1 MLRGLFFLEKS
12 MNHKHIIKS
21 LPLLASVLGRK
32 YGVQVRIGGDQAF
45 TNGNVIQLPS
55 LPLDCGETLLCL
67 VRGLVDH
74 ESAHIRDTDFEAL
87 KAANMTPLEKHLWN
101 ILEDWRVENVL
112 SAIYPGCRENFQWL
126 IKHFFLPK
134 SKKRKCKEHTP
145 DPAMLILEWLLIT
158 VRSWD
163 VAELN
168 EERDYLRASAEIHY
182 PGLTH
187 EIEPHLRLIPQNC
200 ASTLEAFGFACE
212 IAKIIRKYARF
223 MEQQQN
229 QQQSQAR
236 QGAYNASSEAPSD
249 PSGQTD
255 TQTDPAQALQ
265 SLQKILSA
273 GADGG
278 MFPGDIGDKLKEAI
292 TDACGQQ
299 GEHIQVAV
307 VTRKPTGQL
316 AQDDLDNSRQSTTA
330 LRTRLQALMQSTRS
344 TRNHSGY
351 AGALNIRKLHS
362 LATGNAKV
370 FLRKGERVGVNT
382 AVHILIDSSGSMNC
396 KEMQL
401 ASQACFAVAS
411 ALHGIKGISVGVTT
425 FPGECGVYEG
435 SQQAHWQTVTPI
447 LRHHE
452 KMHTRF
458 AMSGAGN
465 TPLDSALWWTMQQ
478 LHPMP
483 ESRKMILIITDG
495 QPDNPQLAQPAIPEA
510 RKLGLEVYGIG
521 IANASILSLL
531 PDTSSVI
538 NSIAE
543 LAPSMFGMLQRAL
556 IAGHSAA

>member
-1 MLRGLFFLEKS
+1 MLKGLFFLEKP

-32 YGVQVRIGGDQAF
+32 YGVQVRIGGDNAF

-55 LPLDCGETLLCL
+55 LPLDCDDTLLGL
-67 VRGLVDH
+67 IRGYVDH

-87 KAANMTPLEKHLWN
+87 KAANLTPLEKHLWN

-112 SAIYPGCRENFQWL
+112 SAIYPGCRDNFQWL

-134 SKKRKCKEHTP
+134 SRKRKEYTP
-145 DPAMLILEWLLIT
+145 DPAMLILDWLLIT

-168 EERDYLRASAEIHY
+168 EERDYLRASAEVHY

-187 EIEPHLRLIPQNC
+187 ELELVLRLVPANC
-200 ASTLEAFGFACE
+200 SSTLEAFGFACE
-212 IAKIIRKYARF
+212 IANIIRKYARL

-229 QQQSQAR
+229 QQQSQAGQGTTTAA
-236 QGAYNASSEAPSD
+236 QGATSD
-249 PSGQTD
+249 PPDQSDGQAN
-255 TQTDPAQALQ
+255 PAQALQ
-265 SLQKILSA
+265 SLQNILSA

-278 MFPGDIGDKLKEAI
+278 MFPGDMGDKLKEAI

-299 GEHIQVAV
+299 GEHLQVAV
-307 VTRKPTGQL
+307 VTVKPTGQL
-316 AQDDLDNSRQSTTA
+316 AQDDLDSSRQSTTA

-344 TRNHSGY
+344 VRNHSGY
-351 AGALNIRKLHS
+351 VGALNIRKLHS
-362 LATGNAKV
+362 LTTGNAKV
-370 FLRKGERVGVNT
+370 FLRKGERVGVNS

-425 FPGECGVYEG
+425 FPGERGVYEG
-435 SQQAHWQTVTPI
+435 SQQEHWQTVTPI

-495 QPDNPQLAQPAIPEA
+495 QPDDSQLAQTAIAEA
-510 RKLGLEVYGIG
+510 RKFGLEVYGIG

-531 PDTSSVI
+531 PNTSTVI
-538 NSIAE
+538 NNISE
-543 LAPSMFGMLQRAL
+543 LAPSMFGLLQRAL
-556 IAGHSAA
+556 IAGHPAA

>member
-1 MLRGLFFLEKS
+1 M
-12 MNHKHIIKS
+12 
-21 LPLLASVLGRK
+21 
-32 YGVQVRIGGDQAF
+32 QVRIGGNKAF
-45 TNGNVIQLPS
+45 TNGNIIQLPS

-67 VRGLVDH
+67 VRGLIDH

-87 KAANMTPLEKHLWN
+87 KAANLTPLEKHLWN

-134 SKKRKCKEHTP
+134 SKKRKRKEHTP
-145 DPAMLILEWLLIT
+145 DPAILILEWLLIT

-168 EERDYLRASAEIHY
+168 EERDYLRASVEVHY

-187 EIEPHLRLIPQNC
+187 EIEPHLRLIPQHC

-223 MEQQQN
+223 MEQQQS
-229 QQQSQAR
+229 QQQSQAG
-236 QGAYNASSEAPSD
+236 QGAYNASSD
-249 PSGQTD
+249 PSGQM
-255 TQTDPAQALQ
+255 DPAQALQ

-278 MFPGDIGDKLKEAI
+278 MFSGDIGDKLKEAI
-292 TDACGQQ
+292 ADACGQQ

-307 VTRKPTGQL
+307 VTRKPTGKL

-344 TRNHSGY
+344 VRNHSGY
-351 AGALNIRKLHS
+351 VGTLNIHKLHS
-362 LATGNAKV
+362 LAAGNAKV
-370 FLRKGERVGVNT
+370 FLRKGERVGGNT
-382 AVHILIDSSGSMNC
+382 AVHILIDSSGSMNY

-401 ASQACFAVAS
+401 ASQACFAVVS

-425 FPGECGVYEG
+425 FPGDRGVYEG

-465 TPLDSALWWTMQQ
+465 TPLDSALWWTVQE
-478 LHPMP
+478 LHPMR

-495 QPDNPQLAQPAIPEA
+495 QSDNPQLAQTAITEA
-510 RKLGLEVYGIG
+510 RRLGLEVYGIG

-538 NSIAE
+538 NSIVE

-556 IAGHSAA
+556 IAGHPAA

>member
-1 MLRGLFFLEKS
+1 
-12 MNHKHIIKS
+12 MNPKHIIKS
-21 LPLLASVLGRK
+21 LPLLASILGRK
-32 YGVQVRIGGDQAF
+32 YGVQVRIGGDNAF
-45 TNGNVIQLPS
+45 TNGNIIQLPS
-55 LPLDCGETLLCL
+55 LPLDCDDTLLGL
-67 VRGLVDH
+67 VRGLIDH

-87 KAANMTPLEKHLWN
+87 RAANLTPLEKHLWN
-101 ILEDWRVENVL
+101 TIEDWRVENVL
-112 SAIYPGCRENFQWL
+112 AAVYPGCCENFQWL

-134 SKKRKCKEHTP
+134 TKRRKRKEQTP

-187 EIEPHLRLIPQNC
+187 EIEPYLRLIPKNC
-200 ASTLEAFGFACE
+200 SSTLDAFGFACE
-212 IAKIIRKYARF
+212 IANIIRKYARL

-229 QQQSQAR
+229 QQQSQAG
-236 QGAYNASSEAPSD
+236 QGDPNASSGGPADPSD
-249 PSGQTD
+249 QPEG
-255 TQTDPAQALQ
+255 QTDPAQALQ
-265 SLQKILSA
+265 SLQNILSA
-273 GADGG
+273 GANGG
-278 MFPGDIGDKLKEAI
+278 IFPGDMGDKLKEAI
-292 TDACGQQ
+292 ADACGQS
-299 GEHIQVAV
+299 GEHLQVAV
-307 VTRKPTGQL
+307 VTGKHTGQL

-344 TRNHSGY
+344 VRSHSGY
-351 AGALNIRKLHS
+351 VGALNIHKLHS
-362 LATGNAKV
+362 LAAGNAKV

-382 AVHILIDSSGSMNC
+382 AVHILIDSSGSMNA

-411 ALHGIKGISVGVTT
+411 ALQAIKGISVGVTT
-425 FPGECGVYEG
+425 FPGERGVYEG
-435 SQQAHWQTVTPI
+435 TQREHWQTVTPI
-447 LRHHE
+447 LRHNE

-483 ESRKMILIITDG
+483 EPRKMILIITDG
-495 QPDNPQLAQPAIPEA
+495 QPDNSQLAKTAINEA
-510 RKLGLEVYGIG
+510 VKLGQEVYGIG

-531 PDTSSVI
+531 PNTSAVI
-538 NSIAE
+538 NNISE

-556 IAGHSAA
+556 IAGHTSI

>member
-12 MNHKHIIKS
+12 MNQKHIIKS

-32 YGVQVRIGGDQAF
+32 YGVQVRIGGDNAF

-55 LPLDCGETLLCL
+55 LPLDCDETLLGL
-67 VRGLVDH
+67 VRGLIDH
-74 ESAHIRDTDFEAL
+74 ESAHIRDTDFDAL
-87 KAANMTPLEKHLWN
+87 RAANLTPLEKHIWN
-101 ILEDWRVENVL
+101 TIEDWRAENVL
-112 SAIYPGCRENFQWL
+112 SAVYPGCRENFQWL

-134 SKKRKCKEHTP
+134 LTKRRRKEHSS

-187 EIEPHLRLIPQNC
+187 EIEPYLRLIPKNC

-212 IAKIIRKYARF
+212 IANIIRKYARF
-223 MEQQQN
+223 MEQQQ
-229 QQQSQAR
+229 SQPGQGTSNSS
-236 QGAYNASSEAPSD
+236 QGASSD

-255 TQTDPAQALQ
+255 TQTDPVQALQ

-273 GADGG
+273 DADGG

-344 TRNHSGY
+344 VRNHSGY
-351 AGALNIRKLHS
+351 VGALNIRKLHS

-411 ALHGIKGISVGVTT
+411 ALQGIKGISVGVTT
-425 FPGECGVYEG
+425 FPGERGVYEG

-495 QPDNPQLAQPAIPEA
+495 QPDNSQLAQTAITEA

-556 IAGHSAA
+556 IAGHPAA

>member
-1 MLRGLFFLEKS
+1 
-12 MNHKHIIKS
+12 MNPKHIIKS

-32 YGVQVRIGGDQAF
+32 YGVQVRIGGDNAF

-55 LPLDCGETLLCL
+55 LPLDCDDTLLGL
-67 VRGLVDH
+67 VRGLIDH

-87 KAANMTPLEKHLWN
+87 KAANLTPLDKHIWN
-101 ILEDWRVENVL
+101 TIEDWRVENVL
-112 SAIYPGCRENFQWL
+112 AAVYPGCRENFQWL

-134 SKKRKCKEHTP
+134 SRKRNRKEPTS
-145 DPAMLILEWLLIT
+145 DPAMLILKWLLIT

-163 VAELN
+163 VMELN

-187 EIEPHLRLIPQNC
+187 EIEPYLRLILKNC
-200 ASTLEAFGFACE
+200 SSTLEAFGFACE
-212 IAKIIRKYARF
+212 IANIIRKYARF
-223 MEQQQN
+223 MEQQQS
-229 QQQSQAR
+229 QQRSQTER
-236 QGAYNASSEAPSD
+236 GTSSASSGAPSD
-249 PSGQTD
+249 PSGQPD
-255 TQTDPAQALQ
+255 AQTDPAQALQ
-265 SLQKILSA
+265 SLQNILSA
-273 GADGG
+273 GANGG
-278 MFPGDIGDKLKEAI
+278 TFPGDMGDKLKEAI
-292 TDACGQQ
+292 TDACSQP
-299 GEHIQVAV
+299 GERLQVAV
-307 VTRKPTGQL
+307 ITRKLTGPLSQMEL
-316 AQDDLDNSRQSTTA
+316 DDSRQSTTA

-344 TRNHSGY
+344 VRNHSGY
-351 AGALNIRKLHS
+351 VGALNIHKLHS

-382 AVHILIDSSGSMNC
+382 AVHILIDSSGSMNA

-411 ALHGIKGISVGVTT
+411 ALQSIKGISVGVTT
-425 FPGECGVYEG
+425 FPGERGVYEG
-435 SQQAHWQTVTPI
+435 TQREHWQTVTPI
-447 LRHHE
+447 LRHGE

-483 ESRKMILIITDG
+483 EPRKMILIITDG
-495 QPDNPQLAQPAIPEA
+495 HPDNSQLAQTAITEA

-538 NSIAE
+538 NNIAE

-556 IAGHSAA
+556 IAGHPAA

>member
-1 MLRGLFFLEKS
+1 MEKP
-12 MNHKHIIKS
+12 MNPKHIIKS

-32 YGVQVRIGGDQAF
+32 YGIQVRIGGDNAF

-55 LPLDCGETLLCL
+55 LPLDCDETLLGL
-67 VRGLVDH
+67 VRGLIDH
-74 ESAHIRDTDFEAL
+74 ESAHIRDTDFDAL
-87 KAANMTPLEKHLWN
+87 KATNLIPLEKHIWN
-101 ILEDWRVENVL
+101 TIEDWRVENVL
-112 SAIYPGCRENFQWL
+112 SAIYSGCRENFQWL

-134 SKKRKCKEHTP
+134 SKKRKRKEHTP

-182 PGLTH
+182 PGLTR
-187 EIEPHLRLIPQNC
+187 EIEPFLRLIPQNC

-212 IAKIIRKYARF
+212 ISKIIRKYARF
-223 MEQQQN
+223 MEQQQS
-229 QQQSQAR
+229 QRQSQAG
-236 QGAYNASSEAPSD
+236 QGAYNASSEASSD
-249 PSGQTD
+249 PSG
-255 TQTDPAQALQ
+255 QTDPAQALQ

-273 GADGG
+273 DADGG

-292 TDACGQQ
+292 VDACGQQ

-307 VTRKPTGQL
+307 VTRKPTGKL
-316 AQDDLDNSRQSTTA
+316 AQNDLDNSRQSTTA

-344 TRNHSGY
+344 VRNHSGY
-351 AGALNIRKLHS
+351 VGALNIHKLHS
-362 LATGNAKV
+362 LAAGNAKV

-382 AVHILIDSSGSMNC
+382 AVHILIDSSRSMNG
-396 KEMQL
+396 KDIQL
-401 ASQACFAVAS
+401 ACQACFAVAS
-411 ALHGIKGISVGVTT
+411 ALQSIKGISVGVTT
-425 FPGECGVYEG
+425 FPGERGVYEG
-435 SQQAHWQTVTPI
+435 SQREHWETVTPV
-447 LRHHE
+447 LRHGE

-465 TPLDSALWWTMQQ
+465 TPLDSALWWTVQE

-495 QPDNPQLAQPAIPEA
+495 QPDNPQLAQTAITEA

-556 IAGHSAA
+556 IAGHPAA

>member
-1 MLRGLFFLEKS
+1 
-12 MNHKHIIKS
+12 MNPKHIIKS

-55 LPLDCGETLLCL
+55 LPLDCGETLISL
-67 VRGLVDH
+67 VRGLIDH

-87 KAANMTPLEKHLWN
+87 KAANLTPLEKHLWN

-134 SKKRKCKEHTP
+134 SKKRKRKEHTP

-163 VAELN
+163 VVELH
-168 EERDYLRASAEIHY
+168 EERDYLRASVEIHY
-182 PGLTH
+182 SGLTH
-187 EIEPHLRLIPQNC
+187 EIEPYIRLIPKNC
-200 ASTLEAFGFACE
+200 GSTLDAFGFACE
-212 IAKIIRKYARF
+212 IANIIRKYARF
-223 MEQQQN
+223 MEQLQN
-229 QQQSQAR
+229 QQGQAG
-236 QGAYNASSEAPSD
+236 QGASDASSGTPSD
-249 PSGQTD
+249 PSGQPD
-255 TQTDPAQALQ
+255 AQADPVQALQ
-265 SLQKILSA
+265 SLQNILSA
-273 GADGG
+273 GANGG
-278 MFPGDIGDKLKEAI
+278 MFPGDMGDKLKEAI
-292 TDACGQQ
+292 TNACNQP
-299 GEHIQVAV
+299 GEHLQIAV
-307 VTRKPTGQL
+307 ITRKITGPLTQ
-316 AQDDLDNSRQSTTA
+316 ADLDNSRQSTTA

-344 TRNHSGY
+344 VRNHSGY
-351 AGALNIRKLHS
+351 VGALNIRKLHS
-362 LATGNAKV
+362 LTTGNAKV

-396 KEMQL
+396 REMQL

-425 FPGECGVYEG
+425 FPGERGVYEG
-435 SQQAHWQTVTPI
+435 SQREHWETVTPI

-495 QPDNPQLAQPAIPEA
+495 QPDNPQLAQTAITEA
-510 RKLGLEVYGIG
+510 RKFGLEVYGIG

-538 NSIAE
+538 NSITE
-543 LAPSMFGMLQRAL
+543 LAPSMFGMLQREL
-556 IAGHSAA
+556 IAGHPAI

>member
-1 MLRGLFFLEKS
+1 

-55 LPLDCGETLLCL
+55 LPLDCGEALISL
-67 VRGLVDH
+67 VRGLIDH

-87 KAANMTPLEKHLWN
+87 KAANLTPLEKHLWN

-112 SAIYPGCRENFQWL
+112 AAIYPGCRENFQWL

-134 SKKRKCKEHTP
+134 SKKRKRKEHTP

-168 EERDYLRASAEIHY
+168 EERDYLRASAEVHY

-212 IAKIIRKYARF
+212 IANIIRKYVRF

-229 QQQSQAR
+229 QQQSQAGQGTTPAA
-236 QGAYNASSEAPSD
+236 QGATSD

-265 SLQKILSA
+265 SLQNILST

-292 TDACGQQ
+292 TGACGQQ

-344 TRNHSGY
+344 VRNHSGY
-351 AGALNIRKLHS
+351 VGALNIRKLHS
-362 LATGNAKV
+362 LTTGNAKV

-396 KEMQL
+396 REMQL

-425 FPGECGVYEG
+425 FPGERGVYEG
-435 SQQAHWQTVTPI
+435 SQREHWETVTPI

-495 QPDNPQLAQPAIPEA
+495 QPDDSQLAQTAIAEA
-510 RKLGLEVYGIG
+510 RKFGLEVYGIG

-538 NSIAE
+538 NSITE
-543 LAPSMFGMLQRAL
+543 LAPSMFGILQRAL
-556 IAGHSAA
+556 IAGHPAI

>member
-1 MLRGLFFLEKS
+1 
-12 MNHKHIIKS
+12 MNPKHIIKS

-32 YGVQVRIGGDQAF
+32 YGVQVRIGGDNAF

-55 LPLDCGETLLCL
+55 LPLDCDETLLGL
-67 VRGLVDH
+67 VRGLIDH

-87 KAANMTPLEKHLWN
+87 KAANLTPLEKHIWN
-101 ILEDWRVENVL
+101 TIEDWRAENVL
-112 SAIYPGCRENFQWL
+112 SAVYPGCRENFQWL

-134 SKKRKCKEHTP
+134 SRRRKRKEQAS

-168 EERDYLRASAEIHY
+168 EERGYLRASAEIHY

-187 EIEPHLRLIPQNC
+187 EIEPYLRLIPKNC
-200 ASTLEAFGFACE
+200 ASTLEVFGFACE
-212 IAKIIRKYARF
+212 IANIIRKYARF
-223 MEQQQN
+223 MEQQQ
-229 QQQSQAR
+229 SQAG
-236 QGAYNASSEAPSD
+236 QGTSNASSGAPSD
-249 PSGQTD
+249 PFGQPD
-255 TQTDPAQALQ
+255 AQTDPAQALQ
-265 SLQKILSA
+265 SLQNIISA
-273 GADGG
+273 GANGG
-278 MFPGDIGDKLKEAI
+278 IFPGDMGDKLKEAV
-292 TDACGQQ
+292 TDACGQS
-299 GEHIQVAV
+299 GELLQVAV
-307 VTRKPTGQL
+307 VTGKHTEQL

-344 TRNHSGY
+344 VRNHSGY
-351 AGALNIRKLHS
+351 VGALNIHKLHT

-370 FLRKGERVGVNT
+370 FLRKGEREGVNT
-382 AVHILIDSSGSMNC
+382 AVHILIDSSGSMNT
-396 KEMQL
+396 KDMQL

-411 ALHGIKGISVGVTT
+411 ALQSIKGISVGVTT
-425 FPGECGVYEG
+425 FPGERGVYEG
-435 SQQAHWQTVTPI
+435 TQREHWQTVTPI
-447 LRHHE
+447 LRHGE

-483 ESRKMILIITDG
+483 EHRKMILIITDG
-495 QPDNPQLAQPAIPEA
+495 HPDNSQLAQTAITEA

-543 LAPSMFGMLQRAL
+543 LAPSMLGVLQRAL
-556 IAGHSAA
+556 IAGHPAI

>member
-435 SQQAHWQTVTPI
+435 SQQAHWQNGDANPP
-447 LRHHE
+447 
-452 KMHTRF
+452 
-458 AMSGAGN
+458 A
-465 TPLDSALWWTMQQ
+465 
-478 LHPMP
+478 
-483 ESRKMILIITDG
+483 SRKDAYPVRHVG
-495 QPDNPQLAQPAIPEA
+495 S
-510 RKLGLEVYGIG
+510 R
-521 IANASILSLL
+521 
-531 PDTSSVI
+531 
-538 NSIAE
+538 
-543 LAPSMFGMLQRAL
+543 
-556 IAGHSAA
+556 